1 MNFSTVKNVKNAV
14 KCNTETCKYSEVRME
29 YKITARGAE
38 IYGLSSLDLAE
49 TFDCGQ
55 CFRWEEK
62 NGRFSAVVR
71 CRYTTVYKEG
81 DTLIIE
87 NCTED
92 ELKNIFIEY
101 FDLSLDY
108 DAVRGGLVE
117 KYPILRDAA
126 EHAPGIH
133 ILSQEPWEA
142 LCSFI
147 ISQNNNIPR
156 IKGIISRLCEA
167 YGEKCGESYTF
178 PTAEKLAV
186 LEPDDLKYLRAGF
199 RAGYIIDGARKTASG
214 EVDLEYLKTAS
225 ISEARESLMTIRGV
239 GPKVAECTLLYGLHR
254 LEAFP
259 IDTWMKKA
267 MSTLYQGL
275 SPADLGEYAGIA
287 QQYIFHYSRS
297 LKIGGE

>member
-1 MNFSTVKNVKNAV
+1 MEVYR
-14 KCNTETCKYSEVRME
+14 YSEADMD

-38 IYGLSSLDLAE
+38 IYGLASLDLAE
-49 TFDCGQ
+49 TFNCGQ

-62 NGRFSAVVR
+62 NGKFSAVIR
-71 CRYTTVYKEG
+71 DRYTTVYKDG

-87 NCTED
+87 DCTED
-92 ELKNIFIEY
+92 ELENIFIEY

-108 DAVRGGLVE
+108 DAVRAGLVE
-117 KYPILRDAA
+117 KFPVLREAA

-133 ILSQEPWEA
+133 ILAQEPWEA

-167 YGEKCGESYTF
+167 YGERCGESYTF
-178 PTAEKLAV
+178 PAAETLAA
-186 LEPDDLKYLRAGF
+186 LEPDDLKCLRAGF
-199 RAGYIIDGARKTASG
+199 RADYIIDGARKTASG
-214 EVDLEYLKTAS
+214 EVNLEALKSAPVS
-225 ISEARESLMTIRGV
+225 DARKSLMTIRGV

-254 LEAFP
+254 LDAFP
-259 IDTWMKKA
+259 VDTWMKKA
-267 MSTLYQGL
+267 MSTLYKGL
-275 SPADLGEYAGIA
+275 SPADIGEYAGVA

-297 LKIGGE
+297 LKIGGEQ